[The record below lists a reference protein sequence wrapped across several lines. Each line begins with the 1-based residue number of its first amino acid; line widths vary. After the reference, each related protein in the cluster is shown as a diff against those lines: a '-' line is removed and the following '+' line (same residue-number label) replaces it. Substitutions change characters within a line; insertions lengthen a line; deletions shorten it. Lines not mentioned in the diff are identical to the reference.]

1 MNRED
6 ELARTTSL
14 LEELER
20 LVATGTLTRAQLDHL
35 DGSVLPPLFVR
46 LRILRRGAFEWIS
59 QAQRQLEL
67 SELGWHRMPEP
78 APGPSVLAL
87 ARTITALYD
96 DGHRVHLAAPRAT
109 GWAFS
114 DYGMGPA
121 LAEERS
127 SRGLVLLLAA
137 GAAFWLAKGK
147 RR

>member
-20 LVATGTLTRAQLDHL
+20 LVGTGTLTRAQLDHL

-87 ARTITALYD
+87 ARTITALYN
-96 DGHRVHLAAPRAT
+96 PRAT
-109 GWAFS
+109 GWFYDGVPRDGGSFGARNTW
-114 DYGMGPA
+114 A
-121 LAEERS
+121 LP
-127 SRGLVLLLAA
+127 LAL
-137 GAAFWLAKGK
+137 GALYLFTRKGK
-147 RR
+147 GR